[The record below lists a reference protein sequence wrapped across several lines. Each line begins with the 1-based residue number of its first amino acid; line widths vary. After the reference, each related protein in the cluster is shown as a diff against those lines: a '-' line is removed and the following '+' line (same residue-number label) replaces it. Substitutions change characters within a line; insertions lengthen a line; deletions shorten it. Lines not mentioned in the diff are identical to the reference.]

1 MTATPESSRP
11 PDAAARAAALDVT
24 RSFIVQAPA
33 GSGKTELLIQ
43 RCLALLAQ
51 VERPEAIVAMTFTR
65 KAAGEIRERIIKA
78 LREATSGMTP
88 DRPHRAHT
96 FALARAVLERDAA
109 LGWELVAHPAR
120 LQVHTID
127 ALCATWMRQAPM
139 AVKLGAMP
147 RLIERAEALH
157 LQAARAELDAAG
169 EGSSPWQR
177 LLDYLDN
184 DGERL
189 TLLIAEMLAKRDQ
202 WLRHVM
208 GGDARALRARLE
220 RALSVEIA
228 HKLEAVA
235 ALLPADETRH
245 MLDLARYAAVHFS
258 RSDPA
263 HPIAVLAQRG
273 ALPGVHA
280 ESLQQWRSIA
290 DWLLKKDGDFYTG
303 ITVAQGFPPKG
314 NVGDA
319 GAAGRDARKQ
329 SMIAL
334 LGRLAAVP
342 GLADAL
348 HGVRR
353 LPPPR
358 YDESAWAF
366 IEALLEVLP
375 RAAARLQ
382 LVFAEARA
390 IDFIEASQIALRAL
404 GDPDAPSDLLLR
416 LDMRIEHLLVDEF
429 QDTSLAQYE
438 LIERLVAGWTPG
450 DGRSLFV
457 VGDPMQSVYG
467 FREAEVDLYLNA
479 RRQRRLGEVALEPLV
494 LQCNFR
500 TQCELVG
507 WVNRVFAR
515 VIGVSPRASDGAVAF
530 GAATPVLPAEPPPS
544 ATVQACAGKPD
555 EAAKVVAHIRAALAG
570 GAAQVAV
577 LVRKRGDLAEILPAL
592 RGAGIAFA
600 AVDLDRMVDRQII
613 LDLVSLTH
621 ALIQPDDRLAWLAL
635 LRAPWCGLTLPDI
648 FALDA
653 EAAAQSLCET
663 IVSVHAGR
671 RVAPAA
677 VSADGWCRLQRLAA
691 AIAPAVT
698 DRGRLS
704 LSAAGRGVWLA
715 LGGPACIAERS
726 DLDSAERFFALLAEH
741 APGADV
747 PDWNA
752 FLDALAMTFV
762 ETGAGGEAKVR
773 IMTLHRAKGLEF
785 DVVVMPGL
793 AEPPGRGQPQLLRWR
808 RRATGLL
815 LAPIAPRHLD
825 LAEQDP
831 VYEYLN
837 KLAAAEE
844 GAELIR
850 LLYVGC
856 TRARKRLHLTA
867 VLGTETDNDARLR
880 WRKPSRGTALAALWP
895 ALETELASP
904 ATVSAGAAPS
914 RAATGVPLLRLP
926 PDWQPPPL
934 PPALPIAAHAA
945 AGEPSAVEFD
955 WVRETARQIGIVA
968 HRLLRQCAEEGIERW
983 TPARIATQRARVVRK
998 LAGLGFT
1005 GAEADSAADQVLGA
1019 VTLTLAD
1026 WRGRWLFDPSHRDAR
1041 SEYALTGIREGA
1053 PVHVVLDRSFIDA
1066 EGAWWIVDFKLSR
1079 HEGAGRDAF
1088 LDSEQARYR
1097 PQLEAYAEVVR
1108 GLTAQP
1114 IRLGLYFP
1122 LLSGWREWAAAS

>member
-1 MTATPESSRP
+1 MMPTPESSRP
-11 PDAAARAAALDVT
+11 PDGAARAAALDVT

-65 KAAGEIRERIIKA
+65 KAAAEIRERIIKA
-78 LREATSGMTP
+78 LREAAGGVAP
-88 DRPHRAHT
+88 DQPHRT
-96 FALARAVLERDAA
+96 LTYGLARAVLERDAA
-109 LGWELVAHPAR
+109 RGWELVAHPSR

-157 LQAARAELDAAG
+157 AQAARAELDAAG
-169 EGSSPWQR
+169 EGSAPWQR

-208 GGDARALRARLE
+208 GGDATALRARLE
-220 RALSVEIA
+220 RALAIEITR
-228 HKLEAVA
+228 KLETVA
-235 ALLPADETRH
+235 ALLPTADTRQ
-245 MLDLARYAAVHFS
+245 MLDLARYAAVHLS

-263 HPIAVLAQRG
+263 HPIAALAQRG
-273 ALPGVHA
+273 ALPEAHA
-280 ESLQQWRSIA
+280 DSLEQWRSIA
-290 DWLLKKDGDFYTG
+290 DWLLKKNGDFYAD
-303 ITVAQGFPPKG
+303 ITVAQGFPPRG
-314 NVGDA
+314 NVRDA
-319 GAAGRDARKQ
+319 GAGGRDAQKQ
-329 SMIAL
+329 SMVGL
-334 LGRLAAVP
+334 LRRLAAVP

-348 HGVRR
+348 HGIRR

-404 GDPDAPSDLLLR
+404 GEPEAPSDLLLR

-457 VGDPMQSVYG
+457 VGDPMQSIYG
-467 FREAEVDLYLNA
+467 FREAEVELYLDA
-479 RRQRRLGEVALEPLV
+479 QRRRRLGEVVLEPLV

-507 WVNRVFAR
+507 WVNRLFAR
-515 VIGVSPRASDGAVAF
+515 AIDASPRATESAIAF
-530 GAATPVLPAEPPPS
+530 GASIAVLPAEPPPS
-544 ATVQACAGKPD
+544 ATVEACIGQAD
-555 EAAKVVAHIRAALAG
+555 EAAKVVAYVRAALAD
-570 GAAQVAV
+570 GAREVAV

-600 AVDLDRMVDRQII
+600 AVDLDRMADRQII

-635 LRAPWCGLTLPDI
+635 LRAPWCGLTLPDV
-648 FALDA
+648 FALDG
-653 EAAAQSLCET
+653 EAASQSLCEA
-663 IVSVHAGR
+663 IVSLHADR
-671 RVAPAA
+671 RVAPEAM
-677 VSADGWCRLQRLAA
+677 SADGWRRLQRLAA
-691 AIAPAVT
+691 AIAPAVA

-704 LSAAGRGVWLA
+704 LSTTVRGTWLA
-715 LGGPACIAERS
+715 LGGPACVAEPS

-741 APGADV
+741 APGADL

-762 ETGAGGEAKVR
+762 ETGAGADAKVR

-793 AEPPGRGQPQLLRWR
+793 AEAPGSGPPQLLRWR

-815 LAPIAPRHLD
+815 LAPIAARHVD
-825 LAEQDP
+825 LAERDP
-831 VYEYLN
+831 VYTYLS

-867 VLGTETDNDARLR
+867 VLASELDNDARLR
-880 WRKPSRGTALAALWP
+880 WRRPSRGTALAALWP
-895 ALETELASP
+895 ALEAELVPPAS
-904 ATVSAGAAPS
+904 VSPGTALP
-914 RAATGVPLLRLP
+914 RQATGVPLLRLP
-926 PDWQPPPL
+926 LDWQPPPL
-934 PPALPIAAHAA
+934 PPGLPVVARAA
-945 AGEPSAVEFD
+945 AGEPSPVEFD

-968 HRLLRQCAEEGIERW
+968 HRLLRQCADEGLERW
-983 TPARIATQRARVVRK
+983 TAARIATQRARVVRK

-1005 GAEADSAADQVLGA
+1005 GAEAESAADQVLGA
-1019 VTLTLAD
+1019 VTLTLGD
-1026 WRGRWLFDPSHRDAR
+1026 PRGRWLFDPSHRDAR
-1041 SEYALTGIREGA
+1041 SEYALTGMREGA
-1053 PVHVVLDRSFIDA
+1053 PVHIVLDRSFVDA
-1066 EGAWWIVDFKLSR
+1066 EGVRWIVDFKLSR

-1088 LDSEQARYR
+1088 LDSEQERYR

-1122 LLSGWREWAAAS
+1122 LLSGWREWPAT